1 MSGTGEEFSS
11 NCIAQT
17 AKQAIKV
24 VAWNVMSVQ
33 STEYLYIVED
43 MMNHYRYKKGVRTN
57 LIPQLKDWFPNED
70 LYSYM
75 MDLCALKKYLWI
87 KKT

>member
-43 MMNHYRYKKGVRTN
+43 MMNHYQYKKGV
-57 LIPQLKDWFPNED
+57 
-70 LYSYM
+70 
-75 MDLCALKKYLWI
+75 
-87 KKT
+87 